1 MIALLL
7 TVDFPPNKGGV
18 SRYYEGLVASSYP
31 KIGIAGVDLGE
42 KPPEGKSLKIRLKQ
56 IFWAKNIIKQ
66 TPTEIKILIGQPHLA
81 IGSIIAIRRFALFIH
96 GGEWGDYPLGA
107 KLVKLILYRVKVLI
121 TNSNATYKEFI
132 PKSLQSKTIILKP
145 GLSDFSSIK
154 NEQDYNRNT
163 DTIKKDFVN
172 IISVARLSPRKGHL
186 RLINATKMLLKD
198 GLKVKLKIIGNGNE
212 YEKLYKE
219 TQNQK
224 DIEILTNVSDSELID
239 LYQDADLFALLPMR
253 IKGGEAWEGFGIV
266 FLEAGALGLPIITT
280 NTGGIKES
288 TNPLGTTYLDENCT
302 EQEIFVEIKKLI
314 GDKNKLIKMGLLN
327 REWALTH
334 TWKERQNII
343 DQILEEIDSNSE

>member
-66 TPTEIKILIGQPHLA
+66 TPTEIKILVGQPHLA
-81 IGSIIAIRRFALFIH
+81 ISSIIAIRRFALFIH

-107 KLVKLILYRVKVLI
+107 KLVKLILYRAKVLI

-172 IISVARLSPRKGHL
+172 SGLSRKHSDV
-186 RLINATKMLLKD
+186 TKPKFS
-198 GLKVKLKIIGNGNE
+198 
-212 YEKLYKE
+212 YK
-219 TQNQK
+219 T
-224 DIEILTNVSDSELID
+224 DSEINENYLKS
-239 LYQDADLFALLPMR
+239 L
-253 IKGGEAWEGFGIV
+253 KKS
-266 FLEAGALGLPIITT
+266 GLM
-280 NTGGIKES
+280 N
-288 TNPLGTTYLDENCT
+288 
-302 EQEIFVEIKKLI
+302 
-314 GDKNKLIKMGLLN
+314 KNSKPVVRRVSML
-327 REWALTH
+327 H
-334 TWKERQNII
+334 
-343 DQILEEIDSNSE
+343 